1 MKKKQIF
8 RGAATAMIT
17 PMDEEGRIRFPV
29 FKKLLEMQ
37 IEQQADAVVVAGT
50 TGEASTLTDE
60 EHLELVEFA
69 VKAADGRIPVIAG
82 AGSNNTAH
90 AVYMSKEC
98 EKLGA
103 DGLLLVTP
111 YYNKTSQQGLYLHYK
126 ECAEAVSLPIILYNV
141 PSRTGVNI
149 LPQTYQRL
157 AEIDNI
163 TACKEAGGNFS
174 QIAAT
179 AALCGDNL
187 AIYSGNDDQITAVLA
202 LGGQG
207 VISVLAN
214 ILPAETHEI
223 CEAYFR
229 GEEKR
234 SRELQLYYMEL
245 IKALF
250 SDVNPIPVKEAMRK
264 IGYEVG
270 NCRLPLCDMEDSV
283 KEKLYR
289 VLERYGFFDE
299 MIRGAAVSETVQAAV
314 AGGME

>member
-1 MKKKQIF
+1 
-8 RGAATAMIT
+8 MIT
-17 PMDEEGRIRFPV
+17 PMKEDGSIHFQA
-29 FKKLLEMQ
+29 FKELLEMQ
-37 IEQQADAVVVAGT
+37 IAQQADAVVVAGT
-50 TGEASTLTDE
+50 TGEASTLKDE

-69 VKAADGRIPVIAG
+69 VKAAGGRIPVIAG
-82 AGSNNTAH
+82 AGSNSTAH

-98 EKLGA
+98 EKLGV

-126 ECAEAVSLPIILYNV
+126 ECAGAVSLPIILYNV

-149 LPQTYQRL
+149 LPGTYQRL

-174 QIAAT
+174 QIAMT

-229 GEEKR
+229 GEEER

-245 IKALF
+245 MKALF
-250 SDVNPIPVKEAMRK
+250 SDVNPIPVKEAMRE

-270 NCRLPLCDMEDSV
+270 GCRLPLCDMEASA
-283 KEKLYR
+283 KENLHR
-289 VLERYGFFDE
+289 VLEKYGLFDE
-299 MIRGAAVSETVQAAV
+299 MIRAAAVGEMMQAV
-314 AGGME
+314 AVGEIE